1 MDFPA
6 FHQWLNIYPF
16 VRTQIRESMMPKIWN
31 LKLDYAV
38 KQTMSIDIRPALI
51 FNGDKDRGPPTP
63 TSA

>member
-38 KQTMSIDIRPALI
+38 KQTMSIDIKPALI
-51 FNGDKDRGPPTP
+51 FNGD
-63 TSA
+63 

>member
-6 FHQWLNIYPF
+6 FQQWLNIYPF

-38 KQTMSIDIRPALI
+38 KQTMSIDIKPALI
-51 FNGDKDRGPPTP
+51 FNGD
-63 TSA
+63 